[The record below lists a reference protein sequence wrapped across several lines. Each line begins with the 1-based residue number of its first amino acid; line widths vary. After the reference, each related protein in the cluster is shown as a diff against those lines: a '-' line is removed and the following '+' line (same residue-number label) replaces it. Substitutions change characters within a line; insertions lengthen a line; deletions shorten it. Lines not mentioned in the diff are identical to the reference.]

1 MLGQDPTR
9 QFDYLF
15 EPLNGVGTHEIT
27 DDADPPT
34 VVQSDGEPRRSAA
47 APNRFVL
54 AAIVLA
60 ATAAAAATVILLLHP
75 QETAGQV
82 DAPADPAPV
91 ATTES
96 QVPSPPVLVV
106 PRTETAPVNEPD
118 VTAIVEPPPAQP
130 DPTTTGGEPDLQ
142 RRPTTRA
149 PISVQP
155 EPRQLCPNQS
165 PRGDGGQSPAAPSG
179 LPGPPSQ
186 SDSHAM
192 ALTGSDGHRQHWN
205 IGLSPRV

>member
-15 EPLNGVGTHEIT
+15 EPLIGVGADETT
-27 DDADPPT
+27 DDADPPI
-34 VVQSDGEPRRSAA
+34 VVQSDGESRRSAA

-82 DAPADPAPV
+82 DAPADPVPV

-96 QVPSPPVLVV
+96 QLPSQPVLVV
-106 PRTETAPVNEPD
+106 PPTETAPVNEPPD
-118 VTAIVEPPPAQP
+118 VTATVEPQPAQP
-130 DPTTTGGEPDLQ
+130 DPTTGGGPDLQ
-142 RRPTTRA
+142 GRPSTRA

-155 EPRQLCPNQS
+155 EPRQLFPNQS

-179 LPGPPSQ
+179 LPGSPSQ
-186 SDSHAM
+186 SDSH
-192 ALTGSDGHRQHWN
+192 GHGPHR
-205 IGLSPRV
+205 

>member
-1 MLGQDPTR
+1 M
-9 QFDYLF
+9 
-15 EPLNGVGTHEIT
+15 
-27 DDADPPT
+27 
-34 VVQSDGEPRRSAA
+34 
-47 APNRFVL
+47 
-54 AAIVLA
+54 LA

-106 PRTETAPVNEPD
+106 PRTETAPVNEPPD

-142 RRPTTRA
+142 RRPTTPV

-155 EPRQLCPNQS
+155 EPRQLFPNQS

-179 LPGPPSQ
+179 LPGSPSQ
-186 SDSHAM
+186 SDSH
-192 ALTGSDGHRQHWN
+192 GHRPHK
-205 IGLSPRV
+205 